1 VSSAPPSDRSAG
13 RAIALLALASFAAQ
27 SMVRVSDS
35 LLPQI
40 ASDLDVS
47 VGVASIA
54 VTAYALAHGSVQFV
68 MGPIGDR
75 FGKYLCIACATAV
88 ATLLTF
94 LCGLAQSLS
103 QLVVARL
110 ACGLAAGWV
119 VPLALA
125 YVGDVIPYVRRQ
137 PVLGRFLSGQILGQL
152 FGQAAGGVL
161 GDLFGWRR
169 VFFLLAG
176 MFAVT
181 SIALFMELLRN
192 PTTRVSRA
200 AGEPRQRF
208 IEGYAT
214 LLKSRFARLIILF
227 AFCEAA
233 LLFGAFAYVGADLHL
248 RFGLGFSLVGL
259 FVGCFALGGL
269 IYSFSVVILVNR
281 LGQLGLATLGGV
293 VIASAFTLLA
303 LEPFWWLTPI
313 ATTGIGLGY
322 YMLHNTLQTHA
333 TQMAPQA
340 RGTAVSVFSALLYL
354 GQTLGVAT
362 AALVFDRYGGVPV
375 FLAAGAL
382 MLVFA
387 FWVRRELA
395 AHQAQ
400 QHSMV

>member
-1 VSSAPPSDRSAG
+1 MSSPPSSDRGSG
-13 RAIALLALASFAAQ
+13 RAIAFLALASFTAQ

-40 ASDLDVS
+40 ASDLNVS

-54 VTAYALAHGSVQFV
+54 VTAYALAHGSVQFI

-75 FGKYLCIACATAV
+75 FGKYLCIACATSV
-88 ATLLTF
+88 AMVLTF

-125 YVGDVIPYVRRQ
+125 YVGDVVPYARRQ
-137 PVLGRFLSGQILGQL
+137 QVLGRFLSGQILGQL
-152 FGQAAGGVL
+152 FGQAMGGVL

-176 MFAVT
+176 MFALTAV
-181 SIALFMELLRN
+181 ALFVELLRN
-192 PTTRVSRA
+192 PITRVSRA
-200 AGEPRQRF
+200 TDAPRQRF
-208 IEGYAT
+208 IEAYAT
-214 LLKSRFARLIILF
+214 LLKSRFARLIIIF
-227 AFCEAA
+227 AFCEAG

-248 RFGLGFSLVGL
+248 RFGLSFSLVGL
-259 FVGCFALGGL
+259 FVGGFALGGL
-269 IYSFSVVILVNR
+269 LYSFSVAFLVDR
-281 LGQLGLATLGGV
+281 LGKVGLATCGGV
-293 VIASAFTLLA
+293 VIAGSFILLA
-303 LEPFWWLTPI
+303 LEPFWWLTPL
-313 ATTGIGLGY
+313 ATIGTGLGY

-333 TQMAPQA
+333 TQMAPKA

-354 GQTLGVAT
+354 GQTTGVAV
-362 AALVFDRYGGVPV
+362 AALVFDRYGGAPV
-375 FLAAGAL
+375 FLAAGTL

-395 AHQAQ
+395 AHQAAQ
-400 QHSMV
+400 QPMG